1 MTGALVTNAG
11 VIPVEA
17 WLAALV
23 LRAGPLAWWTL
34 AVVWLL
40 AAGLLWRGRRVPL
53 AGWRRRAVPAMR
65 LLVLLLLTL
74 VLLDPAWRREEAVP
88 GMNEVAVVVDT
99 SASLGV
105 RDRGAGEIRA
115 GQVRDAL
122 HQAETGWLPEL
133 AEVFDVA
140 RYRVDRRL
148 QRIDHLAPEGGLSFD
163 GVGTVLGEA
172 MEAMQ
177 RRGQHRPLAAVLLV
191 TDGNATDAALLES
204 LGDDLPPVHVV
215 VVGDDEIEPDLALG
229 EVRVTET
236 AFEDA
241 PVMLETAV
249 AAQGFGGRQALVT
262 VASTA
267 GEELARETVVIREDV
282 DRQPVRLRFR
292 PESRGLHFY
301 TVEVALTGDDGEP
314 DPEAAEAVEE
324 NNRRTVVAGRSTEA
338 ARLLYVGGRPGWEFK
353 FLRRALEEDDEVRVT
368 GLVRLADREPR
379 FDFRGRRGE
388 SGNPLFRGFTGDGAG
403 AGAEERPR
411 YDEAVWMR
419 FGAHHAEELQDGFP
433 DLPEELMEPF
443 HAVLLADLDAE
454 FLRPGQLELL
464 RDFVS
469 RRGGGLL
476 FLGGLSGFAAG
487 DYDRPLWRD
496 LLPVVLGSGDRQPA
510 PSAPFMFEL
519 AREGWLEPWVR
530 LRATDDDERA
540 RMGAMPGFRVFSRL
554 GEIKP
559 GAAVLALGR
568 PGAVVEEVRP
578 GLTGGLRFGLDPEPV
593 PTAPQAARGDN
604 GEVLP
609 LLVTHRFGRGQVG
622 ALAVGDFWRWGMK
635 SPAHRDDMNKAWRQM
650 MRWLVSTAE
659 GRVVL
664 ERAGDRPGDGAGGL
678 QRWLVRVRDP
688 SFRPQADAAVRLE
701 LTASDGREVLR
712 SVVARPTADE
722 AGAFEAWMSLPEGGA
737 WRLQAVATGGEGER
751 LGEAEAGWVEEPW
764 FDEFRELVPD
774 RQAMQRLADRSGG
787 SVLEWSQLERWAR
800 DLRQAPVEHRRTV
813 EQPLW
818 HNPWWLML
826 VVGLLAGEW
835 WLRRSGGAR

>member
-1 MTGALVTNAG
+1 MTGGFATWAG
-11 VIPVEA
+11 LSPAVP

-40 AAGLLWRGRRVPL
+40 ALVLLWRGRRVPL
-53 AGWRRRAVPAMR
+53 EGWRRRLVPCLRM
-65 LLVLLLLTL
+65 LVLLLLTL

-99 SASLGV
+99 SASMEV
-105 RDRGAGEIRA
+105 RDRGAGQTRA
-115 GQVRDAL
+115 DDVRAAL
-122 HQAETGWLPEL
+122 DRAESGWLPDL
-133 AEVFDVA
+133 AEVFEVA

-148 QRIDHLAPEGGLSFD
+148 QRVDHLAPDGGLPFD

-177 RRGQHRPLAAVLLV
+177 RRARQRPLAAVLLI

-215 VVGDDEIEPDLALG
+215 VVGADEIEPDLALG

-241 PVMLETAV
+241 PILLETAV
-249 AAQGFGGRQALVT
+249 AAQGFGGRKALVT
-262 VASTA
+262 VASLA
-267 GEELARETVVIREDV
+267 GEELARELVEIGGDV
-282 DRQPVRLRFR
+282 ERLPVRLRFR
-292 PESRGLHFY
+292 PEARGLQFY
-301 TVEVALTGDDGEP
+301 KIEVAVAGGDGEP
-314 DPEAAEAVEE
+314 DSAVAEAVEE
-324 NNRRTVVAGRSTEA
+324 NNRRTIAAGRPTEA
-338 ARLLYVGGRPGWEFK
+338 ARVLFVGGRPGWEFK

-379 FDFRGRRGE
+379 FEFRGRRGE
-388 SGNPLFRGFTGDGAG
+388 DGNPLFRGFTGDGAG
-403 AGAEERPR
+403 ADAEERPR

-476 FLGGLSGFAAG
+476 FLGGVSGFAAG
-487 DYDRPLWRD
+487 GYDRPLWRD
-496 LLPVVLGSGDRQPA
+496 LLPVVLGPADRQPA
-510 PSAPFMFEL
+510 SAAPISVEL

-530 LRATDDDERA
+530 LRVSDSEERD
-540 RMGAMPGFRVFSRL
+540 RLGAMPGFRVFSRI
-554 GEIKP
+554 GEAKP

-568 PGAVVEEVRP
+568 PGALVEEIRP
-578 GLTGGLRFGLDPEPV
+578 GATTGLRFGADAGLPP
-593 PTAPQAARGDN
+593 ARVSDGGN

-609 LLVTHRFGRGQVG
+609 LLVTHRFGHGQVG

-635 SPAHRDDMNKAWRQM
+635 SPAHREDMNKAWRQM

-664 ERAGDRPGDGAGGL
+664 EPADDRAGDGGGL

-701 LTASDGREVLR
+701 LTAADGREVVR
-712 SVVARPTADE
+712 SVVARPADDE
-722 AGAFEAWMSLPEGGA
+722 AGSFEAWMALPEGGA

-751 LGEAEAGWVEEPW
+751 IGEAEAGWVEEPW
-764 FDEFRELVPD
+764 FEEFRDLVPD
-774 RQAMQRLADRSGG
+774 REAMQRLADRSGG
-787 SVLEWSQLERWAR
+787 SVLEWGAVERWAG

-835 WLRRSGGAR
+835 WLRRTGGAR